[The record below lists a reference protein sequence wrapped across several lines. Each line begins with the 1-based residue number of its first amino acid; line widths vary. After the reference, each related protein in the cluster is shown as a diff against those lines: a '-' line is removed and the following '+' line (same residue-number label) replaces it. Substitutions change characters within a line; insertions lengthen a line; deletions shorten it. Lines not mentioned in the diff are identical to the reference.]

1 MSLSSSEEEE
11 ERNAAAVAVEH
22 NLHKLMSEVEVMEGQ
37 IKNIIVIMNKPTP
50 DETERAEIWRAVGL
64 KETLTIFDMRD
75 VFQRLKPFS
84 IKRKEGLNWF
94 QWMNW
99 VMWG

>member
-11 ERNAAAVAVEH
+11 ERNTAAVAVEN

-37 IKNIIVIMNKPTP
+37 IKNIIVSLNKPVP
-50 DETERAEIWRAVGL
+50 EETERVEIWRAVGL
-64 KETLTIFDMRD
+64 IETLTIFDMRE

-94 QWMNW
+94 QWMYW

>member
-11 ERNAAAVAVEH
+11 ERHSAAVAIEN
-22 NLHKLMSEVEVMEGQ
+22 NLHKLMNEVEVLEGQ
-37 IKNIIVIMNKPTP
+37 IKNIIVILNKPVP
-50 DETERAEIWRAVGL
+50 EETERAEIWRTVGL
-64 KETLTIFDMRD
+64 KETLTVFDMRD

-94 QWMNW
+94 RWMYW